1 MVHQVRVL
9 VRPRNLCRF
18 KGRFGWRDTLP
29 GRNGEH
35 VKKLLVLAAA
45 IAGVLV
51 YRKAQESEA
60 RKDVWSKS
68 TDTVD

>member
-1 MVHQVRVL
+1 MQVSDGGL
-9 VRPRNLCRF
+9 VRSYPVP
-18 KGRFGWRDTLP
+18 D
-29 GRNGEH
+29 RNGEH

-45 IAGVLV
+45 IAGFLV

-60 RKDVWSKS
+60 RKTVWSKS

>member
-1 MVHQVRVL
+1 MRI
-9 VRPRNLCRF
+9 RPVPCRI
-18 KGRFGWRDTLP
+18 
-29 GRNGEH
+29 GEN

-45 IAGVLV
+45 IAGFLV

-60 RKDVWSKS
+60 RKTVWSKS

>member
-1 MVHQVRVL
+1 VDIRL
-9 VRPRNLCRF
+9 SP
-18 KGRFGWRDTLP
+18 D
-29 GRNGEH
+29 RNGVH

-45 IAGVLV
+45 IAGVLL

-60 RKDVWSKS
+60 QKTVWSES